1 VRVRRRPGLRVVASP
16 AALDAAVWQDDRAA
30 DDDFEPLVLRC
41 APDET
46 LAIGA
51 VRVEVPD
58 SHAIVEPET
67 GYAAVMIEAD
77 EFEERVARHVEWTL
91 PPERPAF
98 AQGAIASVPAKLY
111 LDPSG
116 VATIVVATAYL
127 DDLIER
133 LR

>member
-1 VRVRRRPGLRVVASP
+1 MRVRRRPGVRVVAKP
-16 AALDAAVWQDDRAA
+16 AALDKAVWQDDRPS

-46 LAIGA
+46 LAIGG

-58 SHAIVEPET
+58 PYAIVEPET
-67 GYAAVMIEAD
+67 GFAAVMFDAD
-77 EFEERVARHVEWTL
+77 EFEQHVARHIEWTV

-98 AQGAIASVPAKLY
+98 AQGAIATVPAKLY

-116 VATIVVATAYL
+116 VTTIVVATAYL
-127 DDLIER
+127 DELLER